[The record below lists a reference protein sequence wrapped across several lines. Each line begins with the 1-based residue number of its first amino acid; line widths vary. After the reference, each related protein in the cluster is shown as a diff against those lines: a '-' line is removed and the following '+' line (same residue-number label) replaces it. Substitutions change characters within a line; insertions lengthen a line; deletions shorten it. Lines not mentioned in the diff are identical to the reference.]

1 MMLTLFHSYLNY
13 LSKIPHQLIYE
24 YPKKACQA
32 SPSASEHTY
41 YILLGTLQ
49 FTFPLIFIV
58 YLYGSLAITYYRD
71 EQNFTVIQRMA
82 GALSGQCS
90 NHRQGI

>member
-1 MMLTLFHSYLNY
+1 MKN
-13 LSKIPHQLIYE
+13 E
-24 YPKKACQA
+24 YPNKACQA
-32 SPSASEHTY
+32 SPSALEHTY

-49 FTFPLIFIV
+49 FAFPLMFIL

-71 EQNFTVIQRMA
+71 EQNFTIIQRMA

-90 NHRQGI
+90 DHSRDIEMNLIFFNF